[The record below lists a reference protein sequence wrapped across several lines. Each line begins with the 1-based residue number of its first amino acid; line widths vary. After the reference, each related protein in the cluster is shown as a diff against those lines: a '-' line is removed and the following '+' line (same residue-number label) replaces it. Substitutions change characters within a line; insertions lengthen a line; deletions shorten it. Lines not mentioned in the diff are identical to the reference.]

1 LAVFR
6 AVGGMLCL
14 FWLALSCAYGETEEE
29 LTPAETALLRTFLSS
44 SSTFRTR
51 DTLRVIAAR
60 AEDNLWLQTLREDSR
75 QRLANLVPDLESRL
89 AIGRAKRQEFFNKVI
104 ADAESEVR
112 AAGFSLD
119 PANELLT
126 NYRQQV
132 ARYSRQ
138 KPRPPPWAA
147 AQAELLTRRR
157 FAVVFERLL
166 REYHT
171 AIVAQAPTDAGEPG
185 DAATE
190 TDAKPKALP
199 LPLQLPRERWPIEA
213 TRYYNFQIDRM
224 TEVPRQSSLAV
235 LPDAKYRGWLTWAVK
250 FTSEQLSAIAALQ
263 SQNDYYRAAYLQ
275 NIRDTRYAVLRELQ
289 KELET
294 KFIAANQQPALQ
306 RLLQTT
312 SQLQAQ
318 KLAQAE
324 TQAFGGPSRIGGN
337 YSQAVDPKLE
347 WLVDLDWYLHGEYAG
362 PPRGRFYH
370 SHVDRTLNPGVYWRR
385 QWQSVKKVVRSLA
398 FGTTIAAMTIGTAV
412 GLSVTAKSL
421 GLVSPDIYYSPM
433 PDSIDTDSLSGRAA
447 TGNMHS
453 PERRIFTIIEGSED
467 NLELPVIEDI
477 DDSLTHYPTPNSD
490 SNLVIESEVSFHPI
504 RGTYV
509 PLPKAPQRT
518 ISHVAVRRNGYK
530 LFADEFDVV
539 QSAKGFSFIRLQK
552 PDWIPSVWS
561 SNVSYVI
568 YYSRDPTVKP
578 APPSPPVVTPEELVR
593 IRERFNDGEMRGE
606 VLQGLTNLEGT
617 PHLNLGHL
625 NSVIKTHSYYS
636 FVPGVVRKKFFSQ
649 NYVSHFSD
657 FRDAKEN
664 FCPDC
669 DVAGEMVHS
678 MTTDIQSAQ
687 RDWKFEIR
695 PSIHLIESS
704 RYFRQGGRHGR
715 LYGWKVGYSEPLILD
730 ATPNRLDP
738 RSDDEVN
745 AFMRQMEQEEAQR
758 QQDTAEQE
766 RLGETAYI
774 RRRMSDEPE
783 LQPGEGILPDPDLED
798 PMIARQVA
806 AKLRKALLLAS
817 IVTETSERETRNK
830 QRDQWLEQL
839 NDSLSGLRQEVEAL
853 GLRVAPYTG
862 SPHSTA
868 FQFGMALLTFVES
881 GDFKPLDR
889 LFAKMG
895 VQLSPTTNPELLS
908 AAFKSLEQSVRER
921 VTAARALRALS
932 PRAKAML
939 LVADSSLDVLKLLA
953 LHPWSSRESTNRN
966 EVRRSCHESLLVLSK
981 LAAN

>member
-1 LAVFR
+1 
-6 AVGGMLCL
+6 MLCL
-14 FWLALSCAYGETEEE
+14 FWLALSCAYGETEDE
-29 LTPAETALLRTFLSS
+29 LTPAETALLRTFLNPSP
-44 SSTFRTR
+44 TFRTR

-104 ADAESEVR
+104 AEAESEVR

-126 NYRQQV
+126 NYRRQV

-157 FAVVFERLL
+157 FAVVFEKLL

-171 AIVAQAPTDAGEPG
+171 AIAAQAPADAADPADPA

-190 TDAKPKALP
+190 TDAKPKTLP
-199 LPLQLPRERWPIEA
+199 LPLHLPRERWPLEA

-235 LPDAKYRGWLTWAVK
+235 LPVAKYRGWLTWAVK
-250 FTSEQLSAIAALQ
+250 YTSEQLSAIAALQ
-263 SQNDYYRAAYLQ
+263 SRNDYYRAAYLQ

-312 SQLQAQ
+312 SHLQAQ
-318 KLAQAE
+318 RLAQSE
-324 TQAFGGPSRIGGN
+324 IQAFGGPSRIGGK

-370 SHVDRTLNPGVYWRR
+370 SHVDRTLNPVVYWRR
-385 QWQSVKKVVRSLA
+385 QWQQVKKGLRSVAYGTVLA
-398 FGTTIAAMTIGTAV
+398 AVTVGTGV
-412 GLSVTAKSL
+412 GLHTAAKGL
-421 GLVSPDIYYSPM
+421 GLVSPDIYFTPM
-433 PDSIDTDSLSGRAA
+433 PEAIDTDSLSGRAA
-447 TGNMHS
+447 TGNMRA
-453 PERRIFTIIEGSED
+453 PDRKLFEVLQGSVD
-467 NLELPVIEDI
+467 TLELPVIEDI
-477 DDSLTHYPTPNSD
+477 DDSITRYPTPNSD
-490 SNLVIESEVSFHPI
+490 TNLIIEAKVSFKPI

-509 PLPKAPQRT
+509 PLPRAPDRK
-518 ISHVAVRRNGYK
+518 ISHVSVQRNGYK
-530 LFADEFDVV
+530 LFPDEFDVV
-539 QSAKGFSFIRLQK
+539 QSARGFSFIRLQK
-552 PDWIPSVWS
+552 PDSIPFVWS
-561 SNVSYVI
+561 SNVSFVI
-568 YYSRDPTVKP
+568 YYSPDPIVKP
-578 APPSPPVVTPEELVR
+578 APPLPPAVTPKELAQ
-593 IRERFNDGEMRGE
+593 IQKRFNDGKMRGE
-606 VLQGLTNLEGT
+606 VLKGMSALEGN
-617 PHLNLGHL
+617 PQLNLGHL
-625 NSVIKTHSYYS
+625 NDVIKTHSYYS
-636 FVPGVVRKKFFSQ
+636 FVPGVVRPKYFSQ
-649 NYVSHFSD
+649 NYVNHFSD
-657 FRDAKEN
+657 FRDAQEN

-669 DVAGEMVHS
+669 DVAGEMLHS
-678 MTTDIQSAQ
+678 MTTDIQAAQ
-687 RDWKFEIR
+687 QDWTFEIR
-695 PSIHLIESS
+695 PSIHLTEPS
-704 RYFRQGGRHGR
+704 RYFRQRGRHGR

-730 ATPNRLDP
+730 ATPGRLDP
-738 RSDDEVN
+738 RTADEVN
-745 AFMRQMEQEEAQR
+745 AFMRQMEQEEAKH
-758 QQDTAEQE
+758 QQDLAEQE
-766 RLGETAYI
+766 RPGETAYI
-774 RRRMSDEPE
+774 RRRSSDEIE
-783 LQPGEGILPDPDLED
+783 LQPGEGVLPDPDLED

-839 NDSLSGLRQEVEAL
+839 NDSLSSLRHEVETL
-853 GLRVAPYTG
+853 GLRVTPYTG

-868 FQFGMALLTFVES
+868 FQFGMALRTFVES
-881 GDFKPLDR
+881 GDSKSLDS
-889 LFAKMG
+889 LFAGMG
-895 VQLSPTTNPELLS
+895 VPLSAATNPELLP
-908 AAFKSLEQSVRER
+908 AAFTQLEQSVRER
-921 VTAARALRALS
+921 VTAARALRTVS
-932 PRAKAML
+932 PRAKSML

-953 LHPWSSRESTNRN
+953 LHPWSSRESTSRN